1 MTSRHLRTVES
12 MMAADPVLQIC
23 DDAALS
29 DLLAEIALLVNSSR
43 ELMYLG
49 LDNEDFES
57 SELEWLPYHLLGQA
71 MALIKAA
78 KDQAEQQPITGKLTL
93 LSQ

>member
-1 MTSRHLRTVES
+1 MTSRHPRTVES
-12 MMAADPVLQIC
+12 MMAADPVLRIC
-23 DDAALS
+23 EDATLP

>member
-23 DDAALS
+23 DDATLS
-29 DLLAEIALLVNSSR
+29 DLLAEIALLVNSCR
-43 ELMYLG
+43 ELVYLG

-71 MALIKAA
+71 IALINAAGRKAL
-78 KDQAEQQPITGKLTL
+78 QQQSATPLPRQPK
-93 LSQ
+93 

>member
-1 MTSRHLRTVES
+1 MTSRHPRTAES

-23 DDAALS
+23 DDATLP

-57 SELEWLPYHLLGQA
+57 SELDWLPYHLLGQA

-78 KDQAEQQPITGKLTL
+78 KDQTEQQPITGKLTL

>member
-1 MTSRHLRTVES
+1 MTSRHPRTVES
-12 MMAADPVLQIC
+12 MMADDPVLRIC
-23 DDAALS
+23 DDATLS

-57 SELEWLPYHLLGQA
+57 SELDWLPYHLLGQA

-78 KDQAEQQPITGKLTL
+78 KDQAEQQPITDQLTL

>member
-1 MTSRHLRTVES
+1 MTSRHPRTVES

-23 DDAALS
+23 EDATLS

-57 SELEWLPYHLLGQA
+57 SELDWLPYHLLGQA

>member
-1 MTSRHLRTVES
+1 MTSRHPRTVES
-12 MMAADPVLQIC
+12 MMAADPVLRIF
-23 DDAALS
+23 DDATLS

-57 SELEWLPYHLLGQA
+57 SELDWLPYHLLGQA
-71 MALIKAA
+71 MSLIKAA

>member
-23 DDAALS
+23 DDATLS

>member
-23 DDAALS
+23 DDATLS

-93 LSQ
+93 FSQ